1 MEYYKLVDAMMTLN
15 TSRLIPTTGDTQN
28 NITQAIK
35 LVARRQQEIDAVMF
49 ELDKLV
55 AELARSE
62 NA

>member
-28 NITQAIK
+28 NIMEAMK
-35 LVARRQQEIDAVMF
+35 LVARRQQEIDAVMA
-49 ELDKLV
+49 EVDALV
-55 AELARSE
+55 ADLAGRE

>member
-1 MEYYKLVDAMMTLN
+1 MEYYKLVEAMMTLN

-35 LVARRQQEIDAVMF
+35 LVARRQMEIDAVMA
-49 ELDKLV
+49 EVDALV